1 MSEHRVRDNGTGP
14 AGHREASAGR
24 ESNSGLRWR
33 GEGRAGGRLRVA
45 VIGGGFMAEVHSRAA
60 RAARAELVGIVSSSP
75 ERSAAAADRLGAGRA
90 YSSLEELLTDDSID
104 LVHVTTPNALHA
116 EQAGAVLA
124 SGKHVVCE
132 KPLATAAADA
142 EALVLA
148 AAGRTATVP
157 FVYRFH
163 PMVREARARF
173 ASGAAGRVLTVNASY
188 LQDWLLVSADDN
200 WRVDAT
206 QGGRSRAFA
215 DIGSHLVDLVEFV
228 SGDRVARVSA
238 VTKTLFA
245 ERATHSAITTED
257 AVAVVVQTVSGAI
270 GTLLVS
276 QVAPGRKNRLWLEIA
291 GSAESV
297 AFDQEQP
304 ESLWVGRRS
313 GSLVIPRDAD
323 QLDPDA
329 ARLCVVPAGHPQGYQ
344 DAFNAF
350 VADSY
355 AAVAG
360 ESPDGLPRFEDGLR
374 AVRITD
380 AVLDSAEAG
389 TWIEMG

>member
-1 MSEHRVRDNGTGP
+1 MTDDDGRSVSSSETGGLSRRDEGT
-14 AGHREASAGR
+14 AGS
-24 ESNSGLRWR
+24 
-33 GEGRAGGRLRVA
+33 RLRVA
-45 VIGGGFMAEVHSRAA
+45 IVGGGFMAEVHSRAA
-60 RAARAELVGIVSSSP
+60 RAARAELAGIVSSTP
-75 ERSAAAADRLGAGRA
+75 ERSAAAAGRLGIGRA
-90 YSSLEELLTDDSID
+90 YDSLDEVLADDAID
-104 LVHVTTPNALHA
+104 VVHVTTPNALHA
-116 EQAGAVLA
+116 SQAAAVLA
-124 SGKHVVCE
+124 SGKDVVCE
-132 KPLATAAADA
+132 KPLATTVGDA
-142 EALVLA
+142 EALVAA

-163 PMVREARARF
+163 PLVREARARF
-173 ASGAAGRVLTVNASY
+173 ASGAAGQVLTVNASY
-188 LQDWLLVSADDN
+188 LQDWLLAAGDDN
-200 WRVDAT
+200 WRVDSG

-228 SGDRVARVSA
+228 SGDRVVRLSA
-238 VTKTLFA
+238 KKRTVFS
-245 ERATHSAITTED
+245 ERAAHTGITTED
-257 AVAVVVQTVSGAI
+257 AAAVVIETASGAI

-304 ESLWVGRRS
+304 ETLWVGRRS
-313 GSLVIPRDAD
+313 GSLLVPRDAD
-323 QLDPDA
+323 QLSADA
-329 ARLCVVPAGHPQGYQ
+329 ARLCVVPSGHPQGYQ

-360 ESPDGLPRFEDGLR
+360 QRPDGLPRFEDGLR

-380 AVLDSAEAG
+380 AVIDSAESG
-389 TWIEMG
+389 TWIEMGTN

>member
-1 MSEHRVRDNGTGP
+1 MTDDERRNVSGSESGGLSRRDEST
-14 AGHREASAGR
+14 AGS
-24 ESNSGLRWR
+24 
-33 GEGRAGGRLRVA
+33 RLRVA
-45 VIGGGFMAEVHSRAA
+45 IVGGGFMAEVHSRAA
-60 RAARAELVGIVSSSP
+60 RAARAELAGIVSSTP
-75 ERSAAAADRLGAGRA
+75 ERSAAAAERLGIGRA
-90 YSSLEELLTDDSID
+90 YDSLEQLLDDDSID
-104 LVHVTTPNALHA
+104 VVHVTTPNALHA
-116 EQAGAVLA
+116 SQAAAVLA
-124 SGKHVVCE
+124 SGKDVVCE
-132 KPLATAAADA
+132 KPLATTVPDA
-142 EALVLA
+142 EALVA
-148 AAGRTATVP
+148 AASGRTATVP

-163 PMVREARARF
+163 PLVREARSRF

-188 LQDWLLVSADDN
+188 LQDWLLAAGDDN
-200 WRVDAT
+200 WRVDSE

-228 SGDRVARVSA
+228 SGDRVTRLSA
-238 VTKTLFA
+238 TKRTVFA
-245 ERATHSAITTED
+245 ERAAHAGITTED
-257 AVAVVVQTVSGAI
+257 AAAVVIETASGAI

-304 ESLWVGRRS
+304 ETLWIGRRA
-313 GSLVIPRDAD
+313 GSLLVPRDAD
-323 QLDPDA
+323 QLSADA
-329 ARLCVVPAGHPQGYQ
+329 ARLCVVPSGHPQGYQ

-380 AVLDSAEAG
+380 AVIDSAESG
-389 TWIEMG
+389 TWIEMGTTS

>member
-1 MSEHRVRDNGTGP
+1 MSVDGRRDVT
-14 AGHREASAGR
+14 ST
-24 ESNSGLRWR
+24 ESGGLSRR
-33 GEGRAGGRLRVA
+33 DESRAGSRLHVA
-45 VIGGGFMAEVHSRAA
+45 IVGGGFMAEVHSRAA
-60 RAARAELVGIVSSSP
+60 WAARAELVGIVSSTP
-75 ERSAAAADRLGAGRA
+75 ERSAAAADRLGIGRPYA
-90 YSSLEELLTDDSID
+90 SLEEMLGDDSID
-104 LVHVTTPNALHA
+104 VVHVTTPNALHA
-116 EQAGAVLA
+116 SQAAAVLA
-124 SGKHVVCE
+124 SGKDVVCE
-132 KPLATAAADA
+132 KPLATSVADA
-142 EALVLA
+142 EALVAA

-163 PMVREARARF
+163 PLVREARARF

-188 LQDWLLVSADDN
+188 LQDWLLAAGDDN
-200 WRVDAT
+200 WRVDAE

-228 SGDRVARVSA
+228 SGDRVSRLSA
-238 VTKTLFA
+238 TKRTVFA
-245 ERATHSAITTED
+245 ERAAHAGITTED
-257 AVAVVVQTVSGAI
+257 AAAVVIETASGAI

-297 AFDQEQP
+297 GFDQEQP
-304 ESLWVGRRS
+304 ETLWVGRRA
-313 GSLVIPRDAD
+313 GSLLVPRDAD
-323 QLDPDA
+323 QLSADA
-329 ARLCVVPAGHPQGYQ
+329 ARLCVVPSGHPQGYQ

-355 AAVAG
+355 AAVVG

-380 AVLDSAEAG
+380 AVIDSAESG
-389 TWIEMG
+389 TWIEMGTN